1 MKTEAGTQLT
11 KHEESCVRAL
21 KRLAKKWDSEKNRL
35 WLFSASGT
43 LHVMMEEDETNPVAE
58 LIENA
63 GYADGG
69 VNPQN
74 RVCCID
80 IPNDGGDW

>member
-35 WLFSASGT
+35 WLFSASGK

-58 LIENA
+58 TLAN
-63 GYADGG
+63 GC

-74 RVCCID
+74 RVCCIA